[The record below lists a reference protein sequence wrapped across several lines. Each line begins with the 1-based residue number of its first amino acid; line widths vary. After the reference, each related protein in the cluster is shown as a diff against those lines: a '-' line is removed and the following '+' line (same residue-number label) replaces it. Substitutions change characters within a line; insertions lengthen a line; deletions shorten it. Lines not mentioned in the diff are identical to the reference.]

1 LRHSGRSFAF
11 TAALALSAAVA
22 FAADSPPLSGVW
34 NIAPTGS
41 AASSGELLF
50 RVTAADGAEPVSVA
64 VSVMSGQTELQVA
77 REIRSRLAAQLPP
90 DRFDVQLGE
99 GANVLVTDRR
109 NRPNFSLELVDS
121 GVQNLR
127 VAVGSVAP
135 AASPTV
141 REQELPAEPP
151 NSAAPANTAP
161 GDTVPPPASSL
172 PPPSNTLP
180 PPASS
185 LPPPSNTP
193 PPPASSLP
201 PPSNTMPPPA
211 SSLPPPSNSIPPP
224 ASSIPP
230 APGAPAPSSKRPTV
244 PKPAPPPT
252 P

>member
-1 LRHSGRSFAF
+1 VFG
-11 TAALALSAAVA
+11 LSAAIA

-50 RVTAADGAEPVSVA
+50 RVTPADGAESVNVA
-64 VSVMSGQTELQVA
+64 VSVMSGETELQVA
-77 REIRSRLAAQLPP
+77 REIRSRFAAQLPP
-90 DRFDVQLGE
+90 DRFIVQLGE

-141 REQELPAEPP
+141 REQELPADPP
-151 NSAAPANTAP
+151 NSAAPTNAAP
-161 GDTVPPPASSL
+161 GDVVPPPAS
-172 PPPSNTLP
+172 TI
-180 PPASS
+180 
-185 LPPPSNTP
+185 
-193 PPPASSLP
+193 P

-211 SSLPPPSNSIPPP
+211 SSMPPPPSAPLPSAKPP
-224 ASSIPP
+224 A
-230 APGAPAPSSKRPTV
+230 V

>member
-1 LRHSGRSFAF
+1 LSHRLQSLAFAA
-11 TAALALSAAVA
+11 TLALSAAIA

-50 RVTAADGAEPVSVA
+50 RVMPADGVEPVTVA
-64 VSVMSGQTELQVA
+64 VSVMSGESELQVA

-90 DRFDVQLGE
+90 ERFNVELGE

-127 VAVGSVAP
+127 VAVRSVAP

-141 REQELPAEPP
+141 REQKLPADPP
-151 NSAAPANTAP
+151 NSAPPTNTVP
-161 GDTVPPPASSL
+161 GDAVPPPANTI
-172 PPPSNTLP
+172 PPPNSTIR

-185 LPPPSNTP
+185 MPPPSSSSPPPSPAVP
-193 PPPASSLP
+193 PPPAPAAPTGNPSP
-201 PPSNTMPPPA
+201 PP
-211 SSLPPPSNSIPPP
+211 
-224 ASSIPP
+224 
-230 APGAPAPSSKRPTV
+230 R
-244 PKPAPPPT
+244 
-252 P
+252 